1 MYQGVAWGADESNA
15 AASAKTKVV
24 QMANSWLR
32 LWHDMPTDP
41 KWRTIARKS
50 KQRIGDVI
58 AVYLHLLVNA
68 SSNSETHGNAG
79 VTQGNSDKRGVTKN
93 LCADDI
99 ASSLDMD
106 FEQVEQIL
114 SAMQGKVLDG
124 ERLTGWTKRQPKRE
138 DDSAP
143 RVKAFR
149 DKKRAAQEAAK
160 NEKTEGETHGN
171 AGVTQ
176 GNAGVTQ
183 GNAPDKDPD
192 KDLKDKT
199 LLSHGEKN
207 AKRPEGNVQ
216 ESDPADQNPDDPEA
230 GGRKNR
236 HEYPPDF
243 ETAWLAYP
251 RRPGSP
257 DKHGALKAWNARL
270 REGVTSESMLDGT
283 RRYAAFVVATG
294 KSGTE
299 FIKQAKTFLGPSRH
313 FEDEWKITTEVT
325 QHAEFRLNQ
334 NDQRSYY
341 EQFMEWER
349 QTGQSTAGMATVGTD
364 DQNLRPTLDCEE
376 WQSTI
381 GPMDGPGQFDDE

>member
-1 MYQGVAWGADESNA
+1 
-15 AASAKTKVV
+15 
-24 QMANSWLR
+24 MANSWLR

-68 SSNSETHGNAG
+68 SSNTETNGNAR
-79 VTQGNSDKRGVTKN
+79 VTQGNADKRGVTKN

-106 FEQVEQIL
+106 VEQVEQIL

-160 NEKTEGETHGN
+160 NEKNDGETH
-171 AGVTQ
+171 

-192 KDLKDKT
+192 KDKELKDKH
-199 LLSHGEKN
+199 LLSGAEKN
-207 AKRPEGNVQ
+207 QLQTG
-216 ESDPADQNPDDPEA
+216 DPVFITLPLND
-230 GGRKNR
+230 
-236 HEYPPDF
+236 
-243 ETAWLAYP
+243 ETEFP
-251 RRPGSP
+251 
-257 DKHGALKAWNARL
+257 
-270 REGVTSESMLDGT
+270 VTESMLVEYEGLYPSVDVRQELRNQRGWLLSEPSKRKTKRGIKKFITGWLSREQDRGPKPGAGGT
-283 RRYAAFVVATG
+283 HAQSKPTASNGGESRAMQKFHEAARARFG
-294 KSGTE
+294 
-299 FIKQAKTFLGPSRH
+299 
-313 FEDEWKITTEVT
+313 ED
-325 QHAEFRLNQ
+325 
-334 NDQRSYY
+334 
-341 EQFMEWER
+341 FMEILEGDAGPVRGPVDSEERGGTVVDLGRDDWE
-349 QTGQSTAGMATVGTD
+349 SV
-364 DQNLRPTLDCEE
+364 
-376 WQSTI
+376 
-381 GPMDGPGQFDDE
+381 